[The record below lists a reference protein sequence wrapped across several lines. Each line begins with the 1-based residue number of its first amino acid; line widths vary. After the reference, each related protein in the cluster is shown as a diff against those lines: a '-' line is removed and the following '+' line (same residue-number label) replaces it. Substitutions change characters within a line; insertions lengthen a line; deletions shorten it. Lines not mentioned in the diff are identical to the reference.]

1 MFLSTENGGFRRYI
15 IKLFG
20 TDIYFYTDEQQLVH
34 DFMHTLVG
42 TFISL
47 DKPKKDENDK
57 PLFPIK
63 IGMPP
68 KFSRRLYF
76 DEKDV

>member
-1 MFLSTENGGFRRYI
+1 
-15 IKLFG
+15 
-20 TDIYFYTDEQQLVH
+20 
-34 DFMHTLVG
+34 MHTLVG

-47 DKPKKDENDK
+47 DKPKRDEANDRSMY
-57 PLFPIK
+57 PIK

-76 DEKDV
+76 TDKSIQDKWLKAMR